1 MNVRL
6 SIFLFEHKAHLA
18 RDLANSGKWST
29 IMAVSRL
36 DFLDGRDVTVR
47 FRLQKLPIM
56 DRARLNRNS
65 IDDISTV

>member
-1 MNVRL
+1 
-6 SIFLFEHKAHLA
+6 
-18 RDLANSGKWST
+18 
-29 IMAVSRL
+29 MAVSRL